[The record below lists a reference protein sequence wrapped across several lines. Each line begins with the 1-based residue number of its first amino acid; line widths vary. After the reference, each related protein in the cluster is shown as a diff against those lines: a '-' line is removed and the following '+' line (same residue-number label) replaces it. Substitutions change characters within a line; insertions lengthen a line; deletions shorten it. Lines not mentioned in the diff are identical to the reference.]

1 MQNTIIIINGLVLVL
16 LIISFFKNRT
26 KTLNALKIAGKSL
39 LKLAPTILSVILLI
53 GIIYGLFSDKIALLF
68 GQENGVIGFTTIA
81 VFGSVMHMPSLLAF
95 PLAGSFLLE
104 GVSIS
109 SIAAFITTLTMI
121 VIFLSAWAC
130 IKNPTRTCGD
140 AVFRNKIYVRKIGND
155 DCFLSQ

>member
-1 MQNTIIIINGLVLVL
+1 MQNTTIIINGLILVL

-39 LKLAPTILSVILLI
+39 LKLSPTILSVILLI

-68 GQENGVIGFTTIA
+68 GQENGVIGFITIA

-104 GVSIS
+104 GASIS
-109 SIAAFITTLTMI
+109 SVAAFITTLTMI
-121 VIFLSAWAC
+121 GIVTLPLEVKTMGKKFTIYRNVFSFIIAIIIATLMGVIL
-130 IKNPTRTCGD
+130 
-140 AVFRNKIYVRKIGND
+140 
-155 DCFLSQ
+155 

>member
-68 GQENGVIGFTTIA
+68 GQENGVIGFITIA

-104 GVSIS
+104 GASIS
-109 SIAAFITTLTMI
+109 SVAAFITTLTMI
-121 VIFLSAWAC
+121 GIVTLPLEIKMMGKKFAIYRNVFSFVIAIIIATLMGV
-130 IKNPTRTCGD
+130 I
-140 AVFRNKIYVRKIGND
+140 
-155 DCFLSQ
+155 L

>member
-1 MQNTIIIINGLVLVL
+1 MQNTTIIINGLVLVL

-68 GQENGVIGFTTIA
+68 GQENGVIGFITIA
-81 VFGSVMHMPSLLAF
+81 IFGSVMHMPSLLAF

-104 GVSIS
+104 GASIGS
-109 SIAAFITTLTMI
+109 VAAFITTLTMI
-121 VIFLSAWAC
+121 GIVTLPLEVKTMGKKFTIYRNVFSFIIAIIIATLMGVIL
-130 IKNPTRTCGD
+130 
-140 AVFRNKIYVRKIGND
+140 
-155 DCFLSQ
+155 